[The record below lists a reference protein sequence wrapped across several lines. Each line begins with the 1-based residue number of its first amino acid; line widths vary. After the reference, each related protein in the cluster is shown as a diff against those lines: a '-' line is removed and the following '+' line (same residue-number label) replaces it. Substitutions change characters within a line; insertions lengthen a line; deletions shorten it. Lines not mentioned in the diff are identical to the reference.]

1 MKTRIFRSF
10 LISLVVLAGSFSTKC
25 FAQEKIKAL
34 MQQIEKTDEKEILEA
49 DIVRKSNPVLRTNSF
64 IMLIKLRYSP
74 ELEKK
79 LVDTFQQDSKKAS
92 QVVEQKKDG
101 KVLHYLYRF
110 DNSTY
115 SFTISN
121 DTISI
126 QAKESTPL
134 IRFR

>member
-1 MKTRIFRSF
+1 MKTRI
-10 LISLVVLAGSFSTKC
+10 LMISLGLFIMGSFSTWMV
-25 FAQEKIKAL
+25 AQEKIKIL
-34 MQQIEKTDEKEILEA
+34 MQQIEKMGEKEILEA
-49 DIVRKSNPVLRTNSF
+49 DVVRKNNPTLRTKSF
-64 IMLIKLRYSP
+64 TMLIKLRYSP

-79 LVDTFQQDSKKAS
+79 LIDTFRQDSEKAN

-110 DNSTY
+110 DTSTY

-121 DTISI
+121 DTISV
-126 QAKESTPL
+126 QARESTPL